1 MDHEKED
8 GQHEP
13 FPSNVAKPDN
23 SNIHPSPSEAMTSLP
38 NTVTIPCHHISLG
51 DFLMLN
57 GRPCQV
63 IRISTSSATGQYRY
77 LSVDVFTKQ
86 LHEESSFISN
96 PAPSVIVQTM
106 LGPMFK
112 QYRVLDIQEG
122 QIIAMTETGDVKEGL
137 PVIDQSNLYAR
148 LSQALDSGRGSVR
161 ALVLNDGGRELVVDM
176 KVIHGTIL
184 AGGQTEQAFRDAVR
198 TNDILAVEKAIQERL
213 YINTPDDDGRTA
225 LVDAIENHYQDMV
238 ELLLQQEINLE
249 ALDKNGKTV
258 LDIAASDPEHYLT
271 TFTLLKKGASSTE
284 NLDEGVAQLL
294 TAAVKGRDGEIK
306 ALLSGRVDHNSCDRL
321 GYTALHEAVC
331 FGHYETAKM
340 LIQDGAE
347 INKTIAHG
355 GATVL
360 HAAVQRGREH
370 REFLPGARK
379 TTPALSENHVKVVA
393 LLLQHDA
400 STEHR
405 RSYDNLTDLIRPLSG
420 MDNET
425 VQTYWE
431 GIRPFTT
438 EFYLEIRGP
447 ALHARFR
454 EPLFKSL
461 PGSRGG
467 IFSLVVSWPLSRCIV
482 KRKEKK
488 RCSSKD
494 CDNNFANEE
503 TFRRFYD
510 KSDDSPASFHAPC
523 TLDQS
528 YYLSLDNSD
537 DRDKGQVVIKYVQRQ
552 EKLDQSAT
560 ANAKPKRLL
569 MVNQMW
575 VWKFDAMTLV
585 TAFPDRQHQDLRQ
598 PILSANISKDLKDNP
613 PSTMSSMICRI
624 LEHVTGFVEAPN
636 NASLSENLF
645 HIFEQSIAFRAQE
658 DANCYAKFY
667 KLQRKLSNLGKE
679 KESTKAQHQEMMQTE
694 SDICNITSEVEHL
707 CEIKDI
713 KDELRMIRRV
723 FEDQRAVI
731 DQYHAG
737 RVEENSIVNDGRF
750 GKEEEVWLLG
760 GEEDEL
766 IHTKKRIELRISKVK
781 SLIADAST
789 VEDSL
794 NHLLDLKQ
802 KQGNLIVVRDTR
814 SLTNEAEERARDS
827 AWKSKLLFIF
837 TIVTVVF
844 TPISFIS
851 SFLAVLTQ
859 DFPHLNDGE
868 VAWAWWQVF
877 VGCMI
882 VEVLTFLAVAPWI
895 EWNRFGFSEPWK
907 RHDKKRQRDDE
918 FKGN

>member
-1 MDHEKED
+1 MDHDKED
-8 GQHEP
+8 AGP
-13 FPSNVAKPDN
+13 DDSNV
-23 SNIHPSPSEAMTSLP
+23 HPSPSEAITYGAREIPSPSPSFSSPAAKSDLP
-38 NTVTIPCHHISLG
+38 NTVTIPCQYIAIG

-63 IRISTSSATGQYRY
+63 IRISTSSATGQHRY
-77 LSVDVFTKQ
+77 LGVDVFTKQ

-106 LGPMFK
+106 LGPIFK

-122 QIIAMTETGDVKEGL
+122 QIIAMTETGDVKQGL
-137 PVIDQSNLYAR
+137 PVIDQANLAVR
-148 LSQALDSGRGSVR
+148 LSKALEPKDSSVR
-161 ALVLNDGGRELVVDM
+161 VLVLSDGGRELAVDM
-176 KVIHGTIL
+176 KVIHGSRL
-184 AGGQTEQAFRDAVR
+184 ADDQTEQTFREAVR
-198 TNDILAVEKAIQERL
+198 TNDILAVEKALQERVN
-213 YINTPDDDGRTA
+213 INTPDGDGRTA

-238 ELLLQQEINLE
+238 DLLLQQEIDLK

-258 LDIAASDPEHYLT
+258 LDIAVSDPEHYLT
-271 TFTLLKKGASSTE
+271 TFKLLKKGAASTD
-284 NLDEGVAQLL
+284 NLDEGITHLL
-294 TAAVKGRDGEIK
+294 SAAAKGQGGEIK
-306 ALLSGRVDHNSCDRL
+306 ALLSDGVNHNSCDRL

-331 FGHYETAKM
+331 FGHYETAKI
-340 LIQDGAE
+340 LIRDGAD
-347 INKTIAHG
+347 INKTIVHG

-370 REFLPGARK
+370 REFLPGARR

-393 LLLQHDA
+393 LLLQHNAD
-400 STEHR
+400 TEHR
-405 RSYDNLTDLIRPLSG
+405 RSYGNLT
-420 MDNET
+420 
-425 VQTYWE
+425 V
-431 GIRPFTT
+431 
-438 EFYLEIRGP
+438 
-447 ALHARFR
+447 R
-454 EPLFKSL
+454 E
-461 PGSRGG
+461 
-467 IFSLVVSWPLSRCIV
+467 LVSEELGLA
-482 KRKEKK
+482 ENFH
-488 RCSSKD
+488 D
-494 CDNNFANEE
+494 CDNNFANGE
-503 TFRRFYD
+503 TLRRFYHE
-510 KSDDSPASFHAPC
+510 SDGSPASFHAPC

-560 ANAKPKRLL
+560 ANTKPKRLL

-636 NASLSENLF
+636 NAGLSENLF
-645 HIFEQSIAFRAQE
+645 HIFEQSIAYRAQE

-694 SDICNITSEVEHL
+694 TEICNITSEVEHL

-713 KDELRMIRRV
+713 KDELRMIQRV
-723 FEDQRAVI
+723 LEDQRVVI

-737 RVEENSIVNDGRF
+737 QVEENSIVNDGRF
-750 GKEEEVWLLG
+750 GKEEEVRLLG

-781 SLIADAST
+781 SLIADASA
-789 VEDSL
+789 VEYSL

-827 AWKSKLLFIF
+827 AWQSKLLFIF

-844 TPISFIS
+844 QS
-851 SFLAVLTQ
+851 
-859 DFPHLNDGE
+859 PHR
-868 VAWAWWQVF
+868 
-877 VGCMI
+877 
-882 VEVLTFLAVAPWI
+882 TFLIRMMA
-895 EWNRFGFSEPWK
+895 K
-907 RHDKKRQRDDE
+907 
-918 FKGN
+918 